1 MRSAMPTRY
10 LPDLRQPV
18 VLNIARMFGGEL
30 SKERAGLI
38 ATRGSRGF
46 VLRCGF
52 EIPPAS
58 QAPTERKSRIRG
70 TPGRHT

>member
-1 MRSAMPTRY
+1 
-10 LPDLRQPV
+10 
-18 VLNIARMFGGEL
+18 MFGGEL

-46 VLRCGF
+46 VLRSGF